1 MAARIAEEMYAEDAR
16 DFLAAR
22 EGLGHLRVRR
32 RADLL
37 VLESGP
43 AKAPIPHARLRRVGV
58 HLWTLECAT
67 HTGRWEKT
75 GFRAPLEKLLDQL
88 VSTLPW
94 VVAPIE

>member
-1 MAARIAEEMYAEDAR
+1 MPPRAAEEMHADDVR
-16 DFLAAR
+16 DFLAAH
-22 EGLGHLRVRR
+22 EGLEHLRVRR

-43 AKAPIPHARLRRVGV
+43 ARDAIPHARLRRVGV

-75 GFRAPLEKLLDQL
+75 GFRGQLEPVLETL
-88 VSTLPW
+88 VSTIPW
-94 VVAPIE
+94 VLEPRT

>member
-1 MAARIAEEMYAEDAR
+1 MYAVDVR
-16 DFLAAR
+16 DFLAER

-43 AKAPIPHARLRRVGV
+43 LDDPIPHARLRRVAV
-58 HLWTLECAT
+58 NLWTLECAT

-75 GFRAPLEKLLDQL
+75 GFRGYLERILELL

-94 VVAPIE
+94 VLAPRD